1 MDKNQFVIKF
11 DQIVKSKLK
20 NTFSFD
26 DVKKLMKEGEISLFQ
41 DEEVSSYSYLKEVN
55 NILDRILNIIYSP
68 HIQVKNE
75 EVILRSELA
84 KPLCQ
89 ESFIKTIS

>member
-26 DVKKLMKEGEISLFQ
+26 DVKKLIKEGEISLFQ

-55 NILDRILNIIYSP
+55 NIL
-68 HIQVKNE
+68 K
-75 EVILRSELA
+75 
-84 KPLCQ
+84 
-89 ESFIKTIS
+89 

>member
-20 NTFSFD
+20 KTFSFD

-41 DEEVSSYSYLKEVN
+41 DEEASSYSYLKEVN
-55 NILDRILNIIYSP
+55 NILDRILNII
-68 HIQVKNE
+68 
-75 EVILRSELA
+75 IL
-84 KPLCQ
+84 
-89 ESFIKTIS
+89 T

>member
-20 NTFSFD
+20 KTFSFD

-41 DEEVSSYSYLKEVN
+41 NEEVSSYSYLKEVN

-68 HIQVKNE
+68 HILVKNE

-84 KPLCQ
+84 KPLC
-89 ESFIKTIS
+89 

>member
-20 NTFSFD
+20 KTFSFD

-41 DEEVSSYSYLKEVN
+41 NEEVSSYSYLKEVN
-55 NILDRILNIIYSP
+55 IIVMSIN
-68 HIQVKNE
+68 HIK
-75 EVILRSELA
+75 VIIWHCL
-84 KPLCQ
+84 
-89 ESFIKTIS
+89 F